1 MTDDEPEFSCLQLA
15 RDGAVDWLTL
25 SRPHRLNA
33 ITGTM
38 VSELNAY
45 FQGLPERPQ
54 TRVVILQ
61 GAGRGFCAGMDIFE
75 SLEGDGLLQSAFEDR
90 GTPGLEDLVKRMRAC
105 PQPIIA
111 LVNGPAAG
119 AGLILALAADLRI
132 LSTTAVFKTAF
143 IKLGASGCEL
153 GVSYLLPRI
162 VGAGP
167 AAEMIYSGRAIDA
180 ARASAMGL
188 GSEVVPPEGL
198 REAGAALAADLL
210 EASPLG
216 LRRTK
221 ETLNL
226 CLDLASL
233 DAVMAV
239 EHRTQ
244 LRLAGPDHRSRLA
257 AFAAA
262 KARDT

>member
-1 MTDDEPEFSCLQLA
+1 MTDDEPEFSCLQLV

-25 SRPHRLNA
+25 NRPHRLNA
-33 ITGTM
+33 MTATM
-38 VSELNAY
+38 ASELNAY
-45 FQGLPERPQ
+45 FHGLSERLE
-54 TRVVILQ
+54 TRVVILR

-75 SLEGDGLLQSAFEDR
+75 SLGGDGLLQSAFEDK
-90 GTPGLEDLVKRMRAC
+90 GAPGLEDVVKRMRTC

-180 ARASAMGL
+180 VRASAMGL
-188 GSEVVPPEGL
+188 GSEVVAPDGL
-198 REAGAALAADLL
+198 RDAGVALAADLL

-233 DAVMAV
+233 DAVMAI

-244 LRLAGPDHRSRLA
+244 LRLAGPEHRNRLA
-257 AFAAA
+257 ALAAA
-262 KARDT
+262 KSHNR

>member
-1 MTDDEPEFSCLQLA
+1 MTDADPGFSCLQVEQ
-15 RDGAVDWLTL
+15 DGEIEWLTL
-25 SRPHRLNA
+25 NRPHRLNA
-33 ITGTM
+33 LTATM
-38 VSELNAY
+38 VAELNAY
-45 FQGLPERPQ
+45 FRGLSERPQ

-61 GAGRGFCAGMDIFE
+61 GKGRGFCAGMDIFE
-75 SLEGDGLLQSAFEDR
+75 SLEGDGLLQTAFEDR
-90 GTPGLEDLVKRMRAC
+90 GEPGLEDLVKRMRAC
-105 PQPIIA
+105 PQPVIA

-132 LSTTAVFKTAF
+132 LSETALFKTAF

-167 AAEMIYSGRAIDA
+167 ATEMIYSGRPVDA
-180 ARASAMGL
+180 VRASAIGL
-188 GSEVVPPEGL
+188 GSQVVPPGAL
-198 REAGAALAADLL
+198 REAGAALARDLL
-210 EASPLG
+210 EASPVG

-244 LRLAGPDHRSRLA
+244 LRLAGPEHRSRLRE
-257 AFAAA
+257 FAAS
-262 KARDT
+262 KARNP